1 MKYNCDLVR
10 GNYNEVIRKNDEVIV
25 SDEATGK
32 YKGIILRVSTG
43 GKWQE
48 MTKMPRITKMIYYTY
63 LCVLANVHTC
73 ISK

>member
-1 MKYNCDLVR
+1 
-10 GNYNEVIRKNDEVIV
+10 VIV

-43 GKWQE
+43 GRWQE
-48 MTKMPRITKMIYYTY
+48 KIKMTRITKMIYSIYV
-63 LCVLANVHTC
+63 CVLANAQPC